1 MPNSVIEGVT
11 CFVSVEI
18 FHYYYYYLFLSH
30 VHKHLNNEI
39 LKSGA
44 PT

>member
-11 CFVSVEI
+11 RFVSVEI
-18 FHYYYYYLFLSH
+18 FHYYYFLFFSH
-30 VHKHLNNEI
+30 VHKHLSKEI
-39 LKSGA
+39 FKSGA

>member
-18 FHYYYYYLFLSH
+18 FHYYYYLFLSH